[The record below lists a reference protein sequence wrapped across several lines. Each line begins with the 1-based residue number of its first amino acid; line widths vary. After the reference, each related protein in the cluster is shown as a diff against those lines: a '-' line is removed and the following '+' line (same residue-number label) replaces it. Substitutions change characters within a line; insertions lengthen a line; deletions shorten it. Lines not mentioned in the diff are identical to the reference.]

1 MRIVLGGSRNLNVL
15 PDSVE
20 QRLDAWMNL
29 GATFLIGD
37 ASGIDTTF
45 QTHLHNNGYKSV
57 AIYTSADTV
66 RNNIGQWEVAVV
78 DSGLKGAS
86 AARHTVKDRKM
97 TELADAGLMMW
108 DQESIGTLAN
118 ILDLVRQD
126 KNVTVYD
133 AVANELST
141 FASGLNLEPW
151 LAAHTTTVEQA
162 KKRLR
167 TYDNREARR
176 AAEQKPSGSEETL
189 FDISDSP

>member
-1 MRIVLGGSRNLNVL
+1 MRVVLGGSRNLNVL

-45 QTHLHNNGYKSV
+45 QTHLHNNGYTSV
-57 AIYTSADTV
+57 VIYTSADSV
-66 RNNIGQWEVAVV
+66 RNNIGHWEVVVV
-78 DSGLKGAS
+78 DSGLKSAS

-118 ILDLVRQD
+118 ILDLARQGKD
-126 KNVTVYD
+126 VTVYD
-133 AVANELST
+133 AVENELSPLE
-141 FASGLNLEPW
+141 AGLNLEPW
-151 LAAHTTTVEQA
+151 LAKHTTAFDQA
-162 KKRLR
+162 RKRLR
-167 TYDNREARR
+167 TYDAREARR
-176 AAEQKPSGSEETL
+176 AAAHKPSGEDGTL
-189 FDISDSP
+189 FNVDD

>member
-45 QTHLHNNGYKSV
+45 QTHLYKHGYASV
-57 AIYTSADTV
+57 VIYTSADTV
-66 RNNIGQWEVAVV
+66 RNNIGKWKVVVV
-78 DSGLKGAS
+78 DSGLKSAS

-118 ILDLVRQD
+118 ILDLARQGKD
-126 KNVTVYD
+126 VAVYD
-133 AVANELST
+133 AVESKLST
-141 FASGLNLEPW
+141 FESGLNLEPW
-151 LAAHTTTVEQA
+151 LAAHTTAVDQA
-162 KKRLR
+162 RKRLQ
-167 TYDNREARR
+167 TYDNRVARR
-176 AAEQKPSGSEETL
+176 AAEQNPSNGDGTL
-189 FDISDSP
+189 FDLSDSS